1 MADAGRTQRLGE
13 NARRVFDAG
22 YTRQVCAAK
31 YAEVL
36 RLADPRAT
44 PAETAERREK
54 LAAWL
59 AEGAAVEIDAVHRRV
74 PDGTE
79 AVR

>member
-1 MADAGRTQRLGE
+1 MNDPERTRRLGE

-36 RLADPRAT
+36 RLADPRAA
-44 PAETAERREK
+44 PAETAARREK

-59 AEGAAVEIDAVHRRV
+59 AEGAAVEIDAVHRGA
-74 PDGTE
+74 PGGTE
-79 AVR
+79 VAR